1 MRMSK
6 ELYNIGI
13 ALASRLGIYRLYE
26 WALERA
32 VIEREVP
39 SHVGLILD
47 GNRRWAEEKRM
58 PRWLGHRYGADK
70 LEEALRW
77 LLKLNVKIITVYV
90 LSIDNIRERPIEEL
104 KNIYDLIIERA
115 RSLKADPL
123 IHGNKVRVRIIG
135 ERGLLPADVRSALK
149 ELEDVTRG
157 YDEHHLNVAVAYGGR
172 YEIVQAA
179 RKAAELVLEGEVSPG
194 EIDDGLLSKLM
205 YTGQLPNPD
214 PDLIIRTSGEVRLS
228 GFLIWQSAYSELVFL
243 DVYWP
248 EFRYIDLL
256 RAIRTYQRR
265 NRRFG
270 R

>member
-1 MRMSK
+1 MGAAR
-6 ELYNIGI
+6 ELYRVAIT
-13 ALASRLGIYRLYE
+13 LAGYFGIYRLYE
-26 WALERA
+26 WALEKA
-32 VIEREVP
+32 VIEREIP

-47 GNRRWAEEKRM
+47 GNRRWAEEKRI
-58 PRWLGHRYGADK
+58 PRWLGHKYGADK
-70 LEEALRW
+70 LEEVLRW
-77 LLKLNVKIITVYV
+77 LLKLGVKVVTVYA
-90 LSIDNIRERPIEEL
+90 LSIDNIQERPIEEL
-104 KNIYDLIIERA
+104 ENIYNLIIEKA
-115 RSLKADPL
+115 RSLKSDPL
-123 IHGNKVRVRIIG
+123 VHENKVHVRIIG
-135 ERGLLPADVRSALK
+135 EWELLPADVRSALK
-149 ELEDVTRG
+149 ELENVTHG
-157 YDEHHLNVAVAYGGR
+157 YDKRHLNVAVAYGGR
-172 YEIVQAA
+172 YEIVRAA
-179 RKAAELVLEGEVSPG
+179 RKAAELVQKGEVNLG
-194 EIDDGLLSKLM
+194 EIDDYFLSKLM